1 MNKSDLV
8 RAVSSVGGMGRAE
21 AEHAVDAVIATVMTE
36 IKAGRKVALMGFGT
50 FVPTSRPARMG
61 RNPRTGEAVPVPA
74 SSGVRFAAGS
84 LFKSVLNKGGAIPVP
99 VVKKAAAKKATA
111 KKAAKRGTKKVAAK
125 RAPAKKAVKRTVKK
139 ATAKRA
145 PAKKA
150 VKRTAKKATAKR
162 APAKKAPAKRAV
174 KRTVKKAVK
183 RTAKRR

>member
-150 VKRTAKKATAKR
+150 PAKKAVKRTA
-162 APAKKAPAKRAV
+162 
-174 KRTVKKAVK
+174 KKAVK